1 MSLYLFVVSII
12 IILGQEKHG
21 VYDIPGYAAIDFG
34 KIILFQ
40 VYNNDILSVYGE
52 ERAFDVL

>member
-52 ERAFDVL
+52 EPV